1 MSKKSE
7 NRDGEERYKRIME
20 LLDLLKTQIAA
31 TDRKV
36 TALEKAE
43 DRATARIAAAL
54 ERAERAKKAEAADVT
69 MSNNEAAVAEGAG
82 ARNGRERNNNQ
93 KKTEQAPARAA
104 RAPPRGPGPGPAEL
118 AGEGWLDSK
127 TRERGRWPKLVDTKQ
142 RLRALRGGGTIE
154 REWKIYEFPVGTE
167 RGQFQLWID
176 GNYVKNVT
184 DEMLKAKGDLM
195 ALYGRD
201 DMDEFDEW
209 EH

>member
-1 MSKKSE
+1 MPRKGE
-7 NRDGEERYKRIME
+7 NGEKGDGDERYERILE
-20 LLDLLKTQIAA
+20 LLALLKAQIAA

-36 TALEKAE
+36 TALERAE
-43 DRATARIAAAL
+43 DRATTRKAAAL
-54 ERAERAKKAEAADVT
+54 EREERAERAKKAEAADV
-69 MSNNEAAVAEGAG
+69 MKSNNDGE
-82 ARNGRERNNNQ
+82 RNGRERNNN
-93 KKTEQAPARAA
+93 KKKPGQAPARAA
-104 RAPPRGPGPGPAEL
+104 RAPPRGPGPAEL
-118 AGEGWLDSK
+118 AGEGWRDSK
-127 TRERGRWPKLVDTKQ
+127 TGERGRWPKLVDARQ
-142 RLRALRGGGTIE
+142 RVRALRGGGTRE
-154 REWKIYEFPVGTE
+154 REWKIYEFPRGTE